1 MSLKLFSTLKNN
13 FQLSILASILLTA
26 PDPNREI
33 LMIINNYT
41 GDRLNFGLAI
51 EKAKTIYKYRNIK
64 AITINDDC
72 AIDNPRHSTGR
83 RGLSG
88 INLVIKIAGAMSARG
103 YSVNEIYERC
113 SPLLQDRLI
122 RTIGFSF
129 HHHISNELND
139 IEIGYGIHGEPGI
152 IKIEHSRN
160 FMPIIDI
167 MIKKLKVD
175 EIKSDVILLI
185 NNLGGA
191 SEFIFYHFIRNFLT
205 VLDGYQIKVI
215 KVYGGKF
222 LTSLG
227 KEGIGVTVMEIK
239 DKSLIDFLDDSINVP
254 AKELFNHLEISSCDS
269 INFSVP
275 SKQHEKDINEILR
288 SE

>member
-1 MSLKLFSTLKNN
+1 
-13 FQLSILASILLTA
+13 
-26 PDPNREI
+26 
-33 LMIINNYT
+33 MIINNYT

-51 EKAKTIYKYRNIK
+51 ETARTVYKYRNIK

-103 YSVNEIYERC
+103 YSVSEIYERC
-113 SPLLQDRLI
+113 SPLLKDRLI

-129 HHHISNELND
+129 HHHISNELRT

-152 IKIEHSRN
+152 IKIESSQN
-160 FMPIIDI
+160 FAPIIDI

-191 SEFIFYHFIRNFLT
+191 SEFIFYHFIRNFLDA
-205 VLDGYQIKVI
+205 LNDYRIKVI

-222 LTSLG
+222 LTSLC

-239 DKSLIDFLDDSINVP
+239 DKTLIDFLDDPINVP
-254 AKELFNHLEISSCDS
+254 AKELFNHLEISSCETLD
-269 INFSVP
+269 FYVP
-275 SKQHEKDINEILR
+275 RQHGEEVFGDFG
-288 SE
+288 

>member
-1 MSLKLFSTLKNN
+1 
-13 FQLSILASILLTA
+13 
-26 PDPNREI
+26 
-33 LMIINNYT
+33 MIINNYT

-51 EKAKTIYKYRNIK
+51 EKARTVYKYRNIK

-72 AIDNPRHSTGR
+72 AIDNPRHSTGK

-103 YSVNEIYERC
+103 CSVSEIYERC
-113 SPLLQDRLI
+113 TPLLQDRLI

-152 IKIEHSRN
+152 IKIERSQN
-160 FMPIIDI
+160 FMPIIDV

-191 SEFIFYHFIRNFLT
+191 SEFIFYHFIRNFLA
-205 VLDGYQIKVI
+205 VLDDKQIKVI

-239 DKSLIDFLDDSINVP
+239 DRTLIEFLNYPINVP
-254 AKELFNHLEISSCDS
+254 AKELFNHLEISSCES
-269 INFSVP
+269 INFNVP
-275 SKQHEKDINEILR
+275 TTEPKEDFNVISGAGYVFYFLVFKII
-288 SE
+288 

>member
-1 MSLKLFSTLKNN
+1 
-13 FQLSILASILLTA
+13 
-26 PDPNREI
+26 
-33 LMIINNYT
+33 MIINNYT

-51 EKAKTIYKYRNIK
+51 ETARTVYKYQNIK

-103 YSVNEIYERC
+103 HSLNEIYERC
-113 SPLLQDRLI
+113 SPLLQEHLV

-129 HHHISNELND
+129 HHSITNELNA

-152 IKIEHSRN
+152 IKIERSAD
-160 FMPIIDI
+160 FMPIIDV

-191 SEFIFYHFIRNFLT
+191 SEFIFYHFIRDFLAA
-205 VLDGYQIKVI
+205 LDGHQIKVI
-215 KVYGGKF
+215 KVNGGKF

-227 KEGIGVTVMEIK
+227 KEGIGVTIMEIK
-239 DKSLIDFLDDSINVP
+239 DRNLIDFLDDPINVP
-254 AKELFNHLEISSCDS
+254 AKELFNHLEITSSETMDF
-269 INFSVP
+269 NVP
-275 SKQHEKDINEILR
+275 SRRYRGGIDEVSGGSDSRWVLILR
-288 SE
+288 KIEYLKIMWGNDHYDYFDYL

>member
-1 MSLKLFSTLKNN
+1 
-13 FQLSILASILLTA
+13 
-26 PDPNREI
+26 
-33 LMIINNYT
+33 MIINNYT

-51 EKAKTIYKYRNIK
+51 ETARTVHKYRNIK

-72 AIDNPRHSTGR
+72 AIDYPRHSTGR

-103 YSVNEIYERC
+103 YSVSEIYDRC
-113 SPLLQDRLI
+113 QPLLQDRLI

-129 HHHISNELND
+129 HHHITNELRD

-152 IKIEHSRN
+152 IKIERSHN
-160 FMPIIDI
+160 FMPIIDV

-175 EIKSDVILLI
+175 AIESDVILLV

-205 VLDGYQIKVI
+205 ALDDYRIKVI

-227 KEGIGVTVMEIK
+227 KEGIGVTLMEIK
-239 DKSLIDFLDDSINVP
+239 DRTLIDFLDDPINVP
-254 AKELFNHLEISSCDS
+254 AKELFNHLEISKCETM
-269 INFSVP
+269 NFLVP
-275 SKQHEKDINEILR
+275 KKNHGDNVDAISGAYG
-288 SE
+288 

>member
-1 MSLKLFSTLKNN
+1 
-13 FQLSILASILLTA
+13 
-26 PDPNREI
+26 
-33 LMIINNYT
+33 MIINNYT

-51 EKAKTIYKYRNIK
+51 ETARTVYKYKNIK

-103 YSVNEIYERC
+103 YSVNEIYDRC
-113 SPLLQDRLI
+113 TPLLQDRLI

-129 HHHISNELND
+129 HHRITND
-139 IEIGYGIHGEPGI
+139 LDAIEIGYGIHGEPGI
-152 IKIEHSRN
+152 IKIERSAD
-160 FMPIIDI
+160 FMPIIDV

-175 EIKSDVILLI
+175 EIKSDVILLV

-191 SEFIFYHFIRNFLT
+191 SEFIFYHFIRDFIAALES
-205 VLDGYQIKVI
+205 YQIKAI
-215 KVYGGKF
+215 RVYGGKF

-227 KEGIGVTVMEIK
+227 KEGIGVTIMEIK
-239 DKSLIDFLDDSINVP
+239 DRSLIDFLDDPINVP
-254 AKELFNHLEISSCDS
+254 AKELFNHLEISSCETRIFDVEKRQYGGD
-269 INFSVP
+269 IEGNLNNF
-275 SKQHEKDINEILR
+275 E
-288 SE
+288 